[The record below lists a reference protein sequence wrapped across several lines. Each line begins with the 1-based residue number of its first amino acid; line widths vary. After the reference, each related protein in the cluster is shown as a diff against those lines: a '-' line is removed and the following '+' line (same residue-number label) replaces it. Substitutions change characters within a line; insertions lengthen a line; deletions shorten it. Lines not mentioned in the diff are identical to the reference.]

1 MHTRPKTTKRPP
13 QFVIV
18 FLVLLNRSFS
28 PPNFILLGAKSVL
41 AIVRSCSQRK
51 MTGST
56 SILPNVYG
64 LGFKVGQ
71 YISSLESSSNLPSPQ
86 EVAKA
91 VASFPVW
98 YKEWWLRLLNDDPI
112 HVIVET
118 TLLVAIVYFLLSRR
132 SQDWNEMQREKLSPA
147 EEEELLKEWKQRHR
161 QPIVPPT
168 PSLGVINEQVS
179 SSPSEKVVILKTD
192 GREMLIRDGV
202 DGART
207 VLNFATFDF
216 LGMQADMLPNGD
228 RHPVKKA
235 SLEAL
240 DRYGCGSCGPRGFY
254 GTIDVHLDLEK
265 EIATFCEVDDAILY
279 SDGASTVTSTIAAF
293 CKRGDVVVVDE
304 GVYEP
309 IRTGIKLSRAN
320 VKWYK
325 HADMEDLKTV
335 LSGIAASDKKVGRPL
350 NAQRRFLVTEA
361 LFKNSGRVC
370 PLDKLFKLKEQFKY
384 RVILDESFSF
394 GALGPTG
401 RGAAEHFQV
410 KPEIV
415 CVSLE
420 NSLGSTGAVTIGSQ
434 EVVDHQRLSGSGYC
448 FSASSPPY
456 TASAAL
462 AAIGVLK
469 EKTVLEKLNKN
480 RALFLE
486 KLKHLLHEK
495 LEDLLIVT
503 SDDQSPIVLLQ
514 VAAIPE
520 TEYLDE
526 VVFLKEVVRESL
538 ARGVAAV
545 ATEDGIRLTVSAA
558 HNDEDIDKAVTVLG
572 DAVDVLLR
580 RFHEEEEEVVS

>member
-1 MHTRPKTTKRPP
+1 MACSGT
-13 QFVIV
+13 
-18 FLVLLNRSFS
+18 
-28 PPNFILLGAKSVL
+28 SV
-41 AIVRSCSQRK
+41 
-51 MTGST
+51 
-56 SILPNVYG
+56 ILPNVYL

-71 YISSLESSSNLPSPQ
+71 YVSSLEKSSNLLPSPR
-86 EVAKA
+86 EVVKA

-98 YKEWWLRLLNDDPI
+98 YKAWWLKLLNDDPV

-132 SQDWNEMQREKLSPA
+132 SQDWKELQREKLSPA
-147 EEEELLKEWKQRHR
+147 EEEELLKEWKERHR
-161 QPIVPPT
+161 QPIVPLKPK
-168 PSLGVINEQVS
+168 LGVINEQVS
-179 SSPSEKVVILKTD
+179 SSSPGEKVVIYKTD
-192 GREMLIRDGV
+192 GREMVIRDGV
-202 DGART
+202 DGSRS

-216 LGMQADMLPNGD
+216 LGMQADKLPNGE
-228 RHPVKKA
+228 RHPVKTA

-240 DRYGCGSCGPRGFY
+240 NRYGCGSCGPRGFY

-265 EIATFCEVDDAILY
+265 EMASFCGTDDAILY

-325 HADMEDLKTV
+325 HADMEDLKKV
-335 LSGIAASDKKVGRPL
+335 LSSIASSDKKVGRPL

-361 LFKNSGRVC
+361 LFKNTGKLC
-370 PLDKLFKLKEQFKY
+370 PLDKLFELKEQFKY

-394 GALGPTG
+394 GTIGATG
-401 RGAAEHFQV
+401 RGAAELFGV

-420 NSLGSTGAVTIGSQ
+420 NSLGSTGAVTVGSQ

-462 AAIGVLK
+462 AAIGVLQQK
-469 EKTVLEKLNKN
+469 AVLHNLNHN
-480 RALFLE
+480 RTQFLK
-486 KLKHLLHEK
+486 KLKQLLHEK

-503 SDDQSPIVLLQ
+503 SDERSPIVILQ

-526 VVFLKEVVRESL
+526 TVFLKEVVRESL
-538 ARGVAAV
+538 AAGVAMV
-545 ATEDGIRLTVSAA
+545 ATDNGIRITVSAA
-558 HNDEDIDKAVTVLG
+558 QNDDDIEKAVTVLG

-580 RFHEEEEEVVS
+580 RFHEEEEEEIA

>member
-1 MHTRPKTTKRPP
+1 
-13 QFVIV
+13 V
-18 FLVLLNRSFS
+18 
-28 PPNFILLGAKSVL
+28 
-41 AIVRSCSQRK
+41 
-51 MTGST
+51 
-56 SILPNVYG
+56 
-64 LGFKVGQ
+64 
-71 YISSLESSSNLPSPQ
+71 
-86 EVAKA
+86 
-91 VASFPVW
+91 
-98 YKEWWLRLLNDDPI
+98 
-112 HVIVET
+112 
-118 TLLVAIVYFLLSRR
+118 
-132 SQDWNEMQREKLSPA
+132 
-147 EEEELLKEWKQRHR
+147 
-161 QPIVPPT
+161 
-168 PSLGVINEQVS
+168 
-179 SSPSEKVVILKTD
+179 
-192 GREMLIRDGV
+192 IRDGV
-202 DGART
+202 DGSRS

-216 LGMQADMLPNGD
+216 LGMQADKLSNGD
-228 RHPVKKA
+228 RHPVRAA

-240 DRYGCGSCGPRGFY
+240 NRYGCGSCGPRGFY

-265 EIATFCEVDDAILY
+265 EMANFCGTDDAILY

-325 HADMEDLKTV
+325 HVDMDDLRKV
-335 LSGIAASDKKVGRPL
+335 LSSIAASDKKVGRPL

-361 LFKNSGRVC
+361 LFKNTGQLC
-370 PLDKLFKLKEQFKY
+370 PLDKLFELKEQFKY

-394 GALGPTG
+394 GAIGATG
-401 RGAAEHFQV
+401 RGAAELFGV

-462 AAIGVLK
+462 AAIAVLK
-469 EKTVLEKLNKN
+469 EESVLHKLNHN
-480 RALFLE
+480 RTQFLK
-486 KLKHLLHEK
+486 KLKQLLHDN

-503 SDDQSPIVLLQ
+503 SDERSAIVILQ

-526 VVFLKEVVRESL
+526 AVFLKEVVRESL
-538 ARGVAAV
+538 AAGVAMV
-545 ATEDGIRLTVSAA
+545 ATDNGIRITVSAA
-558 HNDEDIDKAVTVLG
+558 QNDDDIERAVAVLG

-580 RFHEEEEEVVS
+580 RFHEEEEEEIA

>member
-1 MHTRPKTTKRPP
+1 MACSGT
-13 QFVIV
+13 
-18 FLVLLNRSFS
+18 
-28 PPNFILLGAKSVL
+28 SV
-41 AIVRSCSQRK
+41 
-51 MTGST
+51 
-56 SILPNVYG
+56 ILPNVYL

-71 YISSLESSSNLPSPQ
+71 YVSSLEKSSNLLPSPQ
-86 EVAKA
+86 EVVKA

-98 YKEWWLRLLNDDPI
+98 YKAWWLKLLNDDPV

-132 SQDWNEMQREKLSPA
+132 SQDWKEQQREKLSPA
-147 EEEELLKEWKQRHR
+147 EEEELLKEWKERHR
-161 QPIVPPT
+161 QPIVPPK
-168 PSLGVINEQVS
+168 PKLGVINEQVS
-179 SSPSEKVVILKTD
+179 SSPGEKVVIYKTD
-192 GREMLIRDGV
+192 GREMVIRDGV
-202 DGART
+202 DGSRS

-216 LGMQADMLPNGD
+216 LGMQADKLPDGE
-228 RHPVKKA
+228 RHPVKTA

-240 DRYGCGSCGPRGFY
+240 NRYGCGSCGPRAFY
-254 GTIDVHLDLEK
+254 GTTDVHLDLEK
-265 EIATFCEVDDAILY
+265 EMASFCGTDDAILY

-325 HADMEDLKTV
+325 HADMEDLKKV
-335 LSGIAASDKKVGRPL
+335 LSSIASSDKKVGRPL

-361 LFKNSGRVC
+361 LFKNTGKLC
-370 PLDKLFKLKEQFKY
+370 PLDKLFELKEQFKY

-394 GALGPTG
+394 GTIGATG
-401 RGAAEHFQV
+401 RGAAELFGV

-420 NSLGSTGAVTIGSQ
+420 NSLGSTGAVTVGSQ

-462 AAIGVLK
+462 AAIGVLQQK
-469 EKTVLEKLNKN
+469 AVLHNLNHN
-480 RALFLE
+480 RTQFLK
-486 KLKHLLHEK
+486 KLKQLLHEK

-503 SDDQSPIVLLQ
+503 SDERSPIVILQ

-526 VVFLKEVVRESL
+526 AVFLKEVVRESL
-538 ARGVAAV
+538 AAGVAMV
-545 ATEDGIRLTVSAA
+545 ATDNGIRITVSAA
-558 HNDEDIDKAVTVLG
+558 QNVDDIEKAVTVLG

-580 RFHEEEEEVVS
+580 RFHEEEEEEIA